1 MYRLNVQFRMCYFLQ
16 FVIKNFV
23 MLFEQKSWRRTFSPK
38 FFFISIF
45 KFSNSLIRDKKSQI
59 LAAKVKPFEISS
71 KFSTTILLRYILHPL
86 RFYYVHFCN
95 LLSIIDLNIE
105 KNTPK
110 IFLFQ

>member
-1 MYRLNVQFRMCYFLQ
+1 MDLL
-16 FVIKNFV
+16 VIPLSRGSEGVF
-23 MLFEQKSWRRTFSPK
+23 
-38 FFFISIF
+38 
-45 KFSNSLIRDKKSQI
+45 

-71 KFSTTILLRYILHPL
+71 KFSTTILLRYNLHPL
-86 RFYYVHFCN
+86 RFFYVHFCN